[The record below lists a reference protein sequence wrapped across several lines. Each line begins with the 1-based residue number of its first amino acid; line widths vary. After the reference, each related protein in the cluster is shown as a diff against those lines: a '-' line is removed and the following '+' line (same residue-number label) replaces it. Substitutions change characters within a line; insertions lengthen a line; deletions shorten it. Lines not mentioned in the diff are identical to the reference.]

1 MQSFLLNGAK
11 NVQNNEL
18 KAQED
23 KNYKS
28 NDLKNAAS
36 ADQKKRFARAMQDN
50 LDKDK
55 LQTRQR
61 DEKRTLER
69 LHAERKQAPAQ
80 VKSNQADK
88 AETRSTKNE
97 SVASEKTSATS
108 TADESKAKDQSA
120 NKVAFEE
127 ATTDKSTK
135 KVASEEATADK
146 TIQSDKQQGEQE
158 SDTLLDVAKG
168 ALDVSANEKGDET
181 TEDINTTDD
190 EALLSQEDALTE
202 PTLEAESLDGQD
214 PQLTLSASE
223 GEHIADVDIDVD
235 VLSEQETHAQLKQAS
250 QVLNRV
256 ESSNLTEQT
265 SVVDTQDEEQVNSDE
280 PLLSVGGMQNEQD
293 STLESTEGDSLLSQ
307 IQAAQQADTE
317 VKKKESEPA
326 ESDAALLGAPSMV
339 VLPDANDETVEE
351 ADLSIKLSVD
361 KDSDVKSKL
370 AAQLSATAD
379 SDAKVDAE
387 KKGDVKLSAAMNVD
401 NSAEQDVT
409 LVDEKDVS
417 STIKTAE
424 KSEAFADALKNQT
437 TVPQHTVVDATGAR
451 PNQTSQI
458 QMDKLV
464 AFNQQAPA
472 ANNLLEAPLNLH
484 SKQAASMMGE
494 RIMMMLSEGK
504 QEVQIRLDPAELGS
518 MLVKVQVQHDQ
529 VQLHIQT
536 QAGQSKDIL
545 EQNMPR
551 LREQLAMQGIQLSE
565 TNVQQ
570 QSQQQS
576 QQQRSNQ
583 VHNGNSQLTGN
594 DADLL
599 PEQQSIFI
607 PSPVQGQEKGID
619 YYA

>member
-1 MQSFLLNGAK
+1 M
-11 NVQNNEL
+11 NNEL

-61 DEKRTLER
+61 DEKRSLER

-97 SVASEKTSATS
+97 SVANEKTSATS
-108 TADESKAKDQSA
+108 TADESKTKDKSA
-120 NKVAFEE
+120 NKEAFEE

-135 KVASEEATADK
+135 KVASEDRMADKSTKKVASDEDATADK

-181 TEDINTTDD
+181 IEDINTTDD
-190 EALLSQEDALTE
+190 EALLSQEGALTE
-202 PTLEAESLDGQD
+202 PTLEVESLDGQD

-223 GEHIADVDIDVD
+223 GEHIAD